1 MEKGIFL
8 SVVIPAYNEERRI
21 GRTLEALDSYFK
33 KQIFDYE
40 IIVVSDGSKDKT
52 ADIVNEYAKKIKGL
66 RIIANEKNHGKG
78 YVVRQGM
85 REAEGKFRLFMDAD
99 NSVPVEYVDEF
110 LPYFSKGYDVAIASI
125 EVAGAKIEEHAA
137 WYRRALGHY
146 SKLLIRALAIWEIRD
161 TQRGFKMF
169 SARAAKDVFSL
180 QTIIG
185 FGFDIEILVIA
196 KQLGYTIKELPV
208 AWNNPGESKVGLS
221 AYFATFKELFRI
233 RKNMTGKAA
242 ARVFRRSGDI

>member
-233 RKNMTGKAA
+233 RKNMMRGMYHKK
-242 ARVFRRSGDI
+242 R